1 MLWLTWHMWILL
13 LLAFMGGV
21 VTGWVLRSKSDQPEP
36 LRELSA
42 PPAPAPTPV
51 STPAAPSATVAT
63 SPSSTAPADLGS
75 DETAQAAP
83 NPASEA
89 VKTGKDSDTA
99 EPEAQAEV
107 GAEPDDLTQIKGLG
121 PRAAEKLNA
130 LGVTTLAEIARWT
143 ADDIA
148 RIDADIQGRGR
159 IEREAW
165 VEQARDLAT
174 H

>member
-51 STPAAPSATVAT
+51 SPAAPSATMAPA
-63 SPSSTAPADLGS
+63 PSSTAPADLGS
-75 DETAQAAP
+75 DETAQAVLS
-83 NPASEA
+83 PASET
-89 VKTGKDSDTA
+89 VQTGKDSDTA
-99 EPEAQAEV
+99 EPETQAEA

-165 VEQARDLAT
+165 VEQARALTA